1 MIRSRRSARE
11 IVLKALYAIE
21 MAGSS
26 PNQVLADPLLV
37 KENAGALFEFSKA
50 LLTMTVKNRVEFDT
64 YIRKKAHNWD
74 FDRLA
79 IIDKL
84 VLRMALCEFLY
95 FDDIPPKVSID
106 EAIEITRKYST
117 EKSDKFVNGI
127 LDGILNDLR
136 QNGKIN
142 KKGRGLLEQ
151 SHPDT

>member
-21 MAGSS
+21 LAGTN
-26 PNQVLADPLLV
+26 PAQVLADPLLV

-50 LLTMTVKNRVEFDT
+50 LLMTTVNNRVEFDK
-64 YIRKKAHNWD
+64 YIREKAHNWD

-151 SHPDT
+151 SHPDV